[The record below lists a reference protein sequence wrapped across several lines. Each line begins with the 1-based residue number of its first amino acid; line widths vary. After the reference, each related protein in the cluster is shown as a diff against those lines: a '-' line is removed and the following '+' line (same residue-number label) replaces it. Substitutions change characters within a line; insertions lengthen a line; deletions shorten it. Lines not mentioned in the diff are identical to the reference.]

1 MSVVTTATA
10 FQKIT
15 HGGYQLESS
24 LPRKCKQSEAFTI
37 VRYDVKVTLREMR
50 YSISRDTRSVPGK
63 LNVMIPCN
71 SSFSA
76 HEINFYY

>member
-10 FQKIT
+10 FQKIMT
-15 HGGYQLESS
+15 HGGYQLESN

-50 YSISRDTRSVPGK
+50 YNISREVFRKS
-63 LNVMIPCN
+63 
-71 SSFSA
+71 
-76 HEINFYY
+76 